1 MDETVG
7 GAERG
12 GMIEDYL
19 ALRRHRW
26 WQREARR
33 PQDAV
38 MGRDWS
44 IAPADEET
52 GVVPVSSLV
61 VEMSDQEAWYW
72 GFRAPDSLP
81 TNMRW
86 RVTVPYSLP
95 EGHRGRTA
103 VQVLLTMGG
112 RAELVTPL
120 HPATAPLDVPVE
132 RIVTDTD
139 VPAEE
144 LPGMWLSVALLGG
157 ADARGFRA
165 LS

>member
-1 MDETVG
+1 MGRTVG
-7 GAERG
+7 RTNAGAL
-12 GMIEDYL
+12 IEDYL
-19 ALRRHRW
+19 AVRRHKW
-26 WQREARR
+26 WQCEARR
-33 PQDAV
+33 PQGAV
-38 MGRDWS
+38 MGREWT

-52 GVVPVSSLV
+52 VVPVSALV

-81 TNMRW
+81 ANVRW
-86 RVTVPYSLP
+86 KVTVPYTLP
-95 EGHRGRTA
+95 EGHQGRTA
-103 VQVLLTMGG
+103 VQVLLTMGN

-157 ADARGFRA
+157 ADAQGFRA